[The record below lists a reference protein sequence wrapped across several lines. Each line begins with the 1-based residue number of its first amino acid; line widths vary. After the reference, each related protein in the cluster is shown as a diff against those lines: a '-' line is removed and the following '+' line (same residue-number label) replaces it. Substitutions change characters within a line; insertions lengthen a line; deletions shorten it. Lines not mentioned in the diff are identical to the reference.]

1 MKNDFI
7 KYMKTVGIIGGMGP
21 ETTAEFYSELILKC
35 QDLNK
40 INRPPIL
47 IYSIPLRYDVE
58 KDVVV
63 KGRGEEKY
71 LPLLTD
77 GARKL
82 ERAGADFL
90 VMPCNT
96 LHTVIGDIR
105 DSVNVPILSI
115 VEETVK
121 FLKENGISEV
131 GMLSTELTLKKK
143 IYENYFLENNIKQLS
158 PDTTQQKEIGEI
170 IYNLVMNRQNKSDK
184 ENLSKI
190 VNGFKQKGIK
200 NVLLACTDLQLIMP
214 QIEKVNIYD
223 TMKILADATVREIL
237 KD

>member
-1 MKNDFI
+1 
-7 KYMKTVGIIGGMGP
+7 MKTVGIIGGMGP

-35 QDLNK
+35 QNLNK

-58 KDVVV
+58 KGVVV
-63 KGRGEEKY
+63 EGKGEEKY
-71 LPLLTD
+71 LPLLID

-96 LHTVIGDIR
+96 LHIIIGDIR
-105 DSVNVPILSI
+105 DSVNIPILSI

-143 IYENYFLENNIKQLS
+143 IYENYFLENSIKQLS
-158 PDTTQQKEIGEI
+158 PDTTQQKEIGRI
-170 IYNLVMNRQNKSDK
+170 IYNLVMNRQNKSDEK
-184 ENLSKI
+184 NLSKI
-190 VNGFKQKGIK
+190 VNDFKQKGIK

-214 QIEKVNIYD
+214 QTEEVNIYD

-237 KD
+237 KG